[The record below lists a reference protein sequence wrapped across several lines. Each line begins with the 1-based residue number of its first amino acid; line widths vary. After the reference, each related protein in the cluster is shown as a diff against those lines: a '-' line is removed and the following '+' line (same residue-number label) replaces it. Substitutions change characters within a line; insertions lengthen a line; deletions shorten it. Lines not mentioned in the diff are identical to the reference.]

1 METNGLKSVNRIE
14 VTTLLDNYV
23 DILLESAPHV
33 RRPPLAKGGELP
45 TDTLV
50 AEHGL
55 SLLIKTTR
63 EKQNN
68 SVLLDTGYNSHSVI
82 HNMEWLGIDA
92 QAIESIVISHS
103 HMDHA
108 GALYPLVEKMTPP
121 VSVVAHPEIFSHPR
135 LLKFP
140 DGRRLKFPTC
150 YDPDQMQSA
159 GIDVMESKGP
169 TPIAGG
175 TIVVTGEV
183 ERTTG
188 FEKGMPGVFVEK
200 NNQLQPDIIEDDQS
214 LILNLEGRGLVLIT
228 GCCHAGLIN
237 TLRYAEK
244 ITGINKVH
252 AVLGGF
258 HLSGAAFAP
267 IVESTIEALGQIN
280 PEIIIPM
287 HCTGWQSTRRLAETF
302 SEAFILNSVGTTF
315 ILE

>member
-23 DILLESAPHV
+23 DILLEGAPHV
-33 RRPPLAKGGELP
+33 RRPPLAKGEELP

-55 SLLIKTTR
+55 SLLIKTIR
-63 EKQNN
+63 ENQDH
-68 SVLLDTGYNSHSVI
+68 SVLLDTGYNSHSLI
-82 HNMEWLGIDA
+82 HNMEWLGIDM
-92 QAIESIVISHS
+92 QTIESIVISHS

-108 GALYPLVEKMTPP
+108 GGIYSLVEKMTPP
-121 VSVVAHPEIFSHPR
+121 VSVVAHPGIFSHPR

-140 DGRRLKFPTC
+140 DGRRLQFPTC
-150 YDPDQMQSA
+150 YDPDKMQSA
-159 GIDVMESKGP
+159 GIDVTESKGP
-169 TPIAGG
+169 TPIAGD

-188 FEKGMPGVFVEK
+188 FEKGMPGAFVEK

-237 TLRYAEK
+237 TLHYAEK
-244 ITGINKVH
+244 ITGIKKVH

-267 IVESTIEALGQIN
+267 IVENTIEALSQIN

-287 HCTGWQSTRRLAETF
+287 HCTGWQSTHRLAEAF
-302 SEAFILNSVGTTF
+302 PKAFILNSVGTTY